1 MIIEQVNVS
10 TEPSYILEN
19 LQNSQLPIVQNVSI
33 LDTSLVSKS
42 NASALDD
49 EEEEIKD
56 QSFYKDIEV
65 I

>member
-1 MIIEQVNVS
+1 VIIEQVNVS

-49 EEEEIKD
+49 EEEEIK
-56 QSFYKDIEV
+56 KKL
-65 I
+65 